1 MMSKGTFTFPL
12 SLSPSPDLA
21 GSIGGNFMTNRKTQ
35 IERLTVGA
43 IFTALVV
50 ILQLLGSFIRFGPF
64 SISLVLVP
72 IVLGAALGDFK
83 MGGWLGFVFG
93 VTVLISGDALAFLA
107 VSVPGTIITVLL
119 KGTLC
124 GAVAGLV
131 YKLLE
136 NKNRYLSVIT
146 AAIICPVV
154 NTGVFLLG
162 CKVFFMDTITEW
174 GAALGFPNVAAYM
187 FLGLAGGN
195 FLFELAAN
203 IILAPIVLRIINIF
217 KK

>member
-50 ILQLLGSFIRFGPF
+50 VLQLLGSFIHLGPF

-72 IVLGAALGDFK
+72 IVLGAALCDYK
-83 MGGWLGFVFG
+83 IGGWLGFIFG
-93 VTVLISGDALAFLA
+93 VAVLLSGDAAAFLA
-107 VSVPGTIITVLL
+107 VNAPGTVLTVLL

-124 GAVAGLV
+124 GLAAGLV
-131 YKLLE
+131 YRSLQRVNL
-136 NKNRYLSVIT
+136 YLAIT
-146 AAIICPVV
+146 ASAIVCPIV
-154 NTGVFLLG
+154 NTGIFALG
-162 CKVFFMDTITEW
+162 CKLFFMDTVAEW
-174 GAALGFPNVAAYM
+174 AAGFGFADATTYLFV
-187 FLGLAGGN
+187 GLIGGN
-195 FLFELAAN
+195 FIVELAVN
-203 IILAPIVLRIINIF
+203 IILAPVILRIIKIF
-217 KK
+217 KA